1 MLARSIEFE
10 RMRATSKVEVELL
23 RKLKDDERI
32 AEMMPKAVSKQVRSQ
47 NLKPLLLIL
56 GYLF

>member
-10 RMRATSKVEVELL
+10 RMKATSKVEVELL

-32 AEMMPKAVSKQVRSQ
+32 AEMMPKAVSKQNRNQ